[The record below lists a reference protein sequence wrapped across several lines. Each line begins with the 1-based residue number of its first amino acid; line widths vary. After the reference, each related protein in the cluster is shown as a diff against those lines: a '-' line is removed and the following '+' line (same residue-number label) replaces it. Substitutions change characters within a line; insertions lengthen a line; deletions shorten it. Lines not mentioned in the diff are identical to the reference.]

1 MSLWTAATE
10 RLTVDS
16 SGNVGIGTTSPST
29 ELHVNGAITSNDLFL
44 TNEGKDPNMF
54 DGTNGSW
61 QIQEGSD
68 DLFIM
73 NKITGKKYKFKL
85 EEI

>member
-1 MSLWTAATE
+1 MTLY
-10 RLTVDS
+10 DDK
-16 SGNVGIGTTSPST
+16 VGIGTTSPST
-29 ELHVNGAITSNDLFL
+29 TLHVNGAITSNDLFL
-44 TNEGKDPNMF
+44 TNEGKDPNIF

-73 NKITGKKYKFKL
+73 NKLTGKKYKFVL
-85 EEI
+85 EAIDE